1 MILEIRFSDE
11 FLKAFKKLKKRYKS
25 LPQDVN
31 ALIDDLK
38 TNPEIGI
45 PLRNGMRKIRI
56 AFASKGRGKAG
67 GGRVI
72 IRLAVSDTQL
82 SFLYIYDKEDM
93 GNVADNFL
101 DQIIIEMDEK

>member
-1 MILEIRFSDE
+1 MIQEIRFSDE

-31 ALIDDLK
+31 ALIEELK
-38 TNPEIGI
+38 TNPEVGT

-72 IRLAVSDTQL
+72 IRLTVSDTHIA
-82 SFLYIYDKEDM
+82 FLYIYDKEDM

-101 DQIIIEMDEK
+101 DQIIIEMGE

>member
-31 ALIDDLK
+31 SLINELK
-38 TNPEIGI
+38 LNPELGV

-72 IRLAVSDTQL
+72 IRLTVDDTRL
-82 SFLYIYDKEDM
+82 NFLYIYDKEDM
-93 GNVADNFL
+93 SNIADNFL
-101 DQIIIEMDEK
+101 DQIIIEMTE

>member
-1 MILEIRFSDE
+1 MIQEIRFSDE

-31 ALIDDLK
+31 ALIEELK
-38 TNPEIGI
+38 ANPEIGT

-56 AFASKGRGKAG
+56 AITSKGRGKAG

-72 IRLAVSDTQL
+72 IRLTLSDTHL
-82 SFLYIYDKEDM
+82 AFLYIYDKEDM

-101 DQIIIEMDEK
+101 DQIIIEMEN

>member
-1 MILEIRFSDE
+1 MIQEIRFSDE
-11 FLKAFKKLKKRYKS
+11 FLKAFKKLKRRYKS

-31 ALIDDLK
+31 ALIEELK
-38 TNPEIGI
+38 TNPEIGV

-56 AFASKGRGKAG
+56 AFSSKGRGKAG

-72 IRLAVSDTQL
+72 IRLTVSDTHL
-82 SFLYIYDKEDM
+82 AFLYIYDKEDM

-101 DQIIIEMDEK
+101 DQIIIEMGE